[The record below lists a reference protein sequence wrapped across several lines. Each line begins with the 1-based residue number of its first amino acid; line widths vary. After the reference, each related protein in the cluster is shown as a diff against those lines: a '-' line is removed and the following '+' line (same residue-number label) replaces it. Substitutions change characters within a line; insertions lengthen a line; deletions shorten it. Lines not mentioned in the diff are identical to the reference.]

1 MRRTPTFPIVLAGFT
16 AFLDLYATQPLLPL
30 LAKTFDASYVAV
42 SLTITAPTM
51 AVAIAAPL
59 IGRLADRIGLRRVIV
74 GSAFALAAATALA
87 ATSETLPQLIF
98 WRFLQ
103 GLVTPGVFAVAMA
116 YIHHEWP
123 ATHVGRATS
132 AYVSGTVLGGFTGRA
147 LTGILAADV
156 NWHFGFVA
164 LGLLNAVIATVLYFR
179 LPAEEHAGPLRERR
193 PGSLGVHLRNPQLV
207 ATYVVGFCVLCA
219 QVAMFTYV
227 QFPLA
232 APPFN
237 LSTIV
242 LGWLFAVYLVG
253 AVVTPIAG
261 HWIDRHGHR
270 AGMTA
275 AVALGVVGALLTAV
289 TSLLAVIVGLA
300 MFSTSIFIAQ
310 ASATSHVGANAEHDR
325 GLAIGL
331 YSTFYYLGGSA
342 GGAIPGA
349 AWNWAGWSGC
359 VALIVAVQLVTLTV
373 ALTAWTK
380 QAGEPAEVSP
390 A

>member
-1 MRRTPTFPIVLAGFT
+1 MRRPPTFPIVLSGFT

-30 LAKTFDASYVAV
+30 LAKTFDASYVGV

-51 AVAIAAPL
+51 AVAISAPL

-87 ATSETLPQLIF
+87 ATSQTLPQLIF

-103 GLVTPGVFAVAMA
+103 GLVTPGVFAIAMA

-123 ATHVGRATS
+123 ATHVGRATA
-132 AYVSGTVLGGFTGRA
+132 AYVSGTVIGGFTGRA

-164 LGLLNAVIATVLYFR
+164 LGFLNAVIATVLYFR
-179 LPAEEHAGPLRERR
+179 LPVEAHSGPVRERR
-193 PGSLGVHLRNPQLV
+193 PGSVGVHLRNPQLI
-207 ATYVVGFCVLCA
+207 ATYIIGFCVLCA

-253 AVVTPIAG
+253 AVVTPFAG
-261 HWIDRHGHR
+261 HWIDRYGHR
-270 AGMTA
+270 AGISA
-275 AVALGVVGALLTAV
+275 AVALGVAGALLTAV
-289 TSLLAVIVGLA
+289 QSLPAVVVGLA
-300 MFSTSIFIAQ
+300 TFSTSIFIAQ
-310 ASATSHVGANAEHDR
+310 SSATSHVGANAEHDR

-342 GGAIPGA
+342 GGAIPGF
-349 AWNWAGWSGC
+349 AWNRAGWPGC
-359 VALIVAVQLVTLTV
+359 VALIVGVQLITLTV

-380 QAGEPAEVSP
+380 QAGEAAEVSP

>member
-1 MRRTPTFPIVLAGFT
+1 MRPPPTFPIILSGFT

-30 LAKTFDASYVAV
+30 LATTFDASNVAV

-51 AVAIAAPL
+51 AVAISAPL
-59 IGRLADRIGLRRVIV
+59 VGRLADRIGLRRVIV

-87 ATSETLPQLIF
+87 ATSQTLPQLIF

-103 GLVTPGVFAVAMA
+103 GLVTPGVFAIAMA

-123 ATHVGRATS
+123 PTHVGRATA
-132 AYVSGTVLGGFTGRA
+132 AYISGTVLGGFTGRA

-164 LGLLNAVIATVLYFR
+164 LGFLNAVIAAVLYFH
-179 LPAEEHAGPLRERR
+179 LPTEERSGRR
-193 PGSLGVHLRNPQLV
+193 AAPRRGSLGAHLRNPQLV
-207 ATYVVGFCVLCA
+207 ATYVTGFCVLCA
-219 QVAMFTYV
+219 QVAMFTYI

-253 AVVTPIAG
+253 AVVTPFAG
-261 HWIDRHGHR
+261 HWIDRYGHR
-270 AGMTA
+270 AGMSA
-275 AVALGVVGALLTAV
+275 AVVLGVIGSLLTLV
-289 TSLLAVIVGLA
+289 QSLPVVIVGLA

-310 ASATSHVGANAEHDR
+310 SSATSHVAANAEHNR

-342 GGAIPGA
+342 GGAIPGF
-349 AWNWAGWSGC
+349 AWNRAGWAGC
-359 VALIVAVQLVTLTV
+359 VALIVGVQLVTLTT

-380 QAGEPAEVSP
+380 QAGQPAEASP
-390 A
+390 V